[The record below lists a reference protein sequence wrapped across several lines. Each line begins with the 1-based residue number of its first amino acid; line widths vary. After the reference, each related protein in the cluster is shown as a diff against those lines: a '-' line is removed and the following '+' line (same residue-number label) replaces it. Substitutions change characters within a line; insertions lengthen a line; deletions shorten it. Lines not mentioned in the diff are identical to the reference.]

1 MAVKYVLFIFN
12 DILYCQKD
20 GIGMGNP
27 LGPTLANVFLCYY
40 EKLWLNN
47 CPVEFKP
54 VFYRRYID
62 DTFMLFKSRDHVPLF
77 LNYLNNKHP
86 NIKFTHEVEDNY
98 KLIFLDIMV
107 YRINNCFETSISRKN
122 TFTGLGMRFDSF
134 IPYKYKINLISC
146 LVTRAFRIC
155 SRLCSFEEEIAYLKN
170 YFTQNKFPIN
180 IVNKTIK
187 STLKHLYTNS
197 ETKLTVPLKQI
208 YVNIP
213 YLGFHSEKL
222 KRTINSI
229 TKQFFP
235 HINLRFLYQTQNTV
249 GMYFRFKDRLPLSL
263 TSSVIYKYSCGQC
276 PASYI
281 GETRKLMKVR
291 MSQHKGRSFRT
302 NNLLN
307 EPENSKIFEH
317 SINFNH
323 KISDNYF
330 KIIDKCSEFDLRILE
345 SIHINEN
352 KPTLNCMSS
361 SYDLLIVK

>member
-1 MAVKYVLFIFN
+1 M
-12 DILYCQKD
+12 
-20 GIGMGNP
+20 
-27 LGPTLANVFLCYY
+27 
-40 EKLWLNN
+40 
-47 CPVEFKP
+47 
-54 VFYRRYID
+54 
-62 DTFMLFKSRDHVPLF
+62 
-77 LNYLNNKHP
+77 
-86 NIKFTHEVEDNY
+86 
-98 KLIFLDIMV
+98 
-107 YRINNCFETSISRKN
+107 
-122 TFTGLGMRFDSF
+122 
-134 IPYKYKINLISC
+134 
-146 LVTRAFRIC
+146 
-155 SRLCSFEEEIAYLKN
+155 
-170 YFTQNKFPIN
+170 
-180 IVNKTIK
+180 
-187 STLKHLYTNS
+187 YTNS

-235 HINLRFLYQTQNTV
+235 HINLRFLYQIQNTV

-302 NNLLN
+302 NNILN

-345 SIHINEN
+345 SIYINES